1 MEKSQMRSHLLA
13 TAIIASLG
21 LVSTDAFAAK
31 ATAKATAPA
40 VTAAQ
45 LEQLQSQ
52 IAALQAQVQEL
63 KAQSESL
70 QTQSDAQSEVNVVQ
84 AKAVE
89 DAQVTS
95 TKVDKLAKLVND
107 TKVGGRIFFDASSI
121 DQKNNGSKTAN
132 TGTGFDVTRFY
143 LTFDHTFNDI
153 WSANLTTDAQYLSF
167 GSGAGANQANS
178 VEVFIKKA
186 YVQAKFS
193 DALFVRAGA
202 ADMPWI
208 PYVEK
213 YYGYR
218 YVQNT
223 VTDRLSYGTS
233 TDWGFHAGGES
244 NGFNYA
250 GSVSNG
256 RGYRNPSRSKG
267 MDFEARVG
275 YAPTQ
280 NTVIA
285 VGGYSGKRGLET
297 ELVDQPHTA
306 ERIDAMAAYA
316 SSKFRFGGEWFQA
329 KNWAVSNLAD
339 DKAQGW
345 SLWASAVLTEGG
357 INAFG
362 RYDKVDTSK
371 LVNPDYQ
378 NSYYHLGVEFPITK
392 GIKLATVYKHTVA
405 DTASE
410 LKTSEF
416 GVWGDVQF

>member
-1 MEKSQMRSHLLA
+1 MRSHLLA

-31 ATAKATAPA
+31 ATTPA
-40 VTAAQ
+40 ATAAQ
-45 LEQLQSQ
+45 LEQLQAQ
-52 IAALQAQVQEL
+52 IAALQAQVQALQE
-63 KAQSESL
+63 QTQSL

-84 AKAVE
+84 AKAAE
-89 DAQVTS
+89 DAQAAS
-95 TKVDKLAKLVND
+95 SKVDKLAKLVND
-107 TKVGGRIFFDASSI
+107 TKIGGRIFFDATSI
-121 DQKNNGSKTAN
+121 DQKNNGTKTAN
-132 TGTGFDVTRFY
+132 SGTGFDVTRFY
-143 LTFDHTFNDI
+143 LTFDHTFNEV

-167 GSGAGANQANS
+167 GSGAGANQPNS

-193 DALFVRAGA
+193 DALFLRAGA
-202 ADMPWI
+202 ADTPWI
-208 PYVEK
+208 PFVEK

-223 VTDRLSYGTS
+223 LVDRLSYGTS
-233 TDWGFHAGGES
+233 ADWGIHAGGDA

-250 GSVSNG
+250 ASISNG

-267 MDFEARVG
+267 VDFEARVG

-297 ELVDQPHTA
+297 ELVDPPHTA
-306 ERIDAMAAYA
+306 ERINAMAAYA

-329 KNWAVSNLAD
+329 KNWAVTNVAD

-345 SLWASAVLTEGG
+345 SLWANVALTDGG

-371 LVNPDYQ
+371 QVNPDYQ
-378 NSYYHLGVEFPITK
+378 NTYYHLGVEFPITK
-392 GIKLATVYKHTVA
+392 GIKLATVYKHTKA
-405 DTASE
+405 DTANE
-410 LKTSEF
+410 LKTNEF
-416 GVWGDVQF
+416 GVFGDVQF